1 MVTVKTEGVVIGV
14 AMLLVMIVLV
24 TFCCCANHH
33 DQRQLKKECLFR
45 IIIPEGKC
53 PSWQGSKKNKT
64 RGSELEVGEGNT
76 LSWIPLAYFF
86 QQGYTT

>member
-1 MVTVKTEGVVIGV
+1 MVTGKTEGVVIGV

-45 IIIPEGKC
+45 IIISEGKC
-53 PSWQGSKKNKT
+53 PSWQG
-64 RGSELEVGEGNT
+64 G
-76 LSWIPLAYFF
+76 
-86 QQGYTT
+86 